1 MWVTG
6 GIFTLLAICFMLAIY
21 FTKLILDYLDS
32 KPYGRKTLMDEL
44 NKVSLYSYLL
54 VILSNYPLAMVLT
67 LGLDL
72 SQFKYVAA
80 FLSINRYG
88 KIKPKKLK
96 F

>member
-1 MWVTG
+1 
-6 GIFTLLAICFMLAIY
+6 
-21 FTKLILDYLDS
+21 
-32 KPYGRKTLMDEL
+32 MDEL

-88 KIKPKKLK
+88 KIKPKWLK
-96 F
+96 FSVVSISASFADLQGSWSRQLE